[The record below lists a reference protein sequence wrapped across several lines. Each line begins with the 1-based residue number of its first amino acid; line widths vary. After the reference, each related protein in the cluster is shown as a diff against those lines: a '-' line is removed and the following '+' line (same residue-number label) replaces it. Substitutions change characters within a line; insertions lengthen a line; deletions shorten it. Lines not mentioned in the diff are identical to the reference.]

1 MSRAMRDR
9 RAATSALHEARESPT
24 LLVISQVYA
33 PDPAAVGQHI
43 TDVAEAMVIRGWRV
57 IVYTASRGYDDTSQ
71 AYPRRELRNGVEVR
85 RLPASSF
92 GKRSILIR
100 LLGGVFFLAQA
111 VTAALLIRRATTV
124 LVSTSPPF
132 AHVAGLLLRTLR
144 SMPFVWWVMDLN
156 PDQLIAAGRLKPTSP
171 LATLLDLA
179 NRLALHKAAAII
191 VLDRFMRARLM
202 GKGSAT
208 QTLHTIRPWSH
219 NRDES
224 NGDLS
229 HNQFR
234 IDHGLEGRFVVMY
247 SGNHAIQHPL
257 ETLLAAARRLDE
269 DDSIRFVFVG
279 SGAGK
284 QLVEEAIHLGCR
296 NILSLP
302 FQPLRDLSTSLAAA
316 DMHAVSM
323 ADNVVGI
330 VHPCKIYGA
339 LAAGCPILFFGPMQS
354 HVGDLLSGA
363 RHGTVIAHGD
373 VDQTIAA
380 IRKFQSLTIAARTS
394 IGQEARE
401 SLAMLDTHDRPL
413 DSVCDVL
420 CAIQQTASSQ
430 DMSDTVSPLPEISR
444 DPD

>member
-9 RAATSALHEARESPT
+9 LATTSDLQQSRESPT

-43 TDVAEAMVIRGWRV
+43 TDVAEAMVTRGWRV
-57 IVYTASRGYDDTSQ
+57 IVYTASRGYDDSSR
-71 AYPRRELRNGVEVR
+71 AYPRRELRNGVDVR

-92 GKRSILIR
+92 GKKSIAIR
-100 LLGGVFFLAQA
+100 LLGGVFFLTQA
-111 VTAALLIRRATTV
+111 VAAALLIRRVTTV

-144 SMPFVWWVMDLN
+144 SIPFVWWVMDLN
-156 PDQLIAAGRLKPTSP
+156 PDQLIAAGRLKPKSP
-171 LATLLDLA
+171 LATLLDTA
-179 NRLALHKAAAII
+179 NRLALRKAAAVI
-191 VLDRFMRARLM
+191 VLDRFMRARLSE
-202 GKGSAT
+202 KCVAS

-219 NRDES
+219 NRDKS
-224 NGDLS
+224 NGNPIY
-229 HNQFR
+229 NQFR

-284 QLVEEAIHLGCR
+284 QLVEKAIHLGCR

-302 FQPLRDLSTSLAAA
+302 SQPLRDLPTSLAAA
-316 DMHAVSM
+316 DMHVVSM

-339 LAAGCPILFFGPMQS
+339 LAAGRPILFFGPVQS

-363 RHGTVIAHGD
+363 RHGAVIAHGD
-373 VDQTIAA
+373 VDQTIAT
-380 IRKFQSLTIAARTS
+380 IRKFQSLTMATQTS
-394 IGQEARE
+394 IRQEARE
-401 SLAMLDTHDRPL
+401 SLAMLDTRDKPL

-420 CAIQQTASSQ
+420 CAVQPTACSR
-430 DMSDTVSPLPEISR
+430 DMSDTVSPLSEISQGA
-444 DPD
+444 D